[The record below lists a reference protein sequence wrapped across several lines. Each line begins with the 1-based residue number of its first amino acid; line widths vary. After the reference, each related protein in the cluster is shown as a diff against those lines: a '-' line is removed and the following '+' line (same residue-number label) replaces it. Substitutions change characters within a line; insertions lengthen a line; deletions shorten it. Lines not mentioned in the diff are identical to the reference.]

1 MIHIETANIFRIPIS
16 LYTSAKFTHC
26 ICSNLQGCG
35 DGIPLGMG
43 NGYILN
49 DAITSS
55 SETQQNPAHLG
66 RLGGNSYWCSDVE
79 RISHL
84 EISLP
89 KKQRI
94 TGAVVDVVN
103 GQHIKGFA
111 LLAESG
117 NIWDNLSF
125 EAVMTLLHTF

>member
-1 MIHIETANIFRIPIS
+1 
-16 LYTSAKFTHC
+16 
-26 ICSNLQGCG
+26 
-35 DGIPLGMG
+35 MG
-43 NGYILN
+43 NGYILD

-79 RISHL
+79 RKSHM

-94 TGAVVDVVN
+94 TGAVVDVVY
-103 GQHIKGFA
+103 GQRIRGFA
-111 LLAESG
+111 LLAKNE
-117 NIWDNLSF
+117 NIWYLLSI
-125 EAVMTLLHTF
+125 EEVMTLLRT